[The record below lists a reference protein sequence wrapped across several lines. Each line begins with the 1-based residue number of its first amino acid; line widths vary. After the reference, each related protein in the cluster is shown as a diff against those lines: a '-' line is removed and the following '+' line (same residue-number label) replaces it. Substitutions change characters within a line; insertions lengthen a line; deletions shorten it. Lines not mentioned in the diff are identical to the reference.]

1 MFLQTVHV
9 LEIPTLYKILNEI
22 KENFSF
28 KISNFEKIEDFLE
41 SLKQKKIDLDNSAI
55 LINENKMKFIQS
67 KINKKNIFIT
77 PNFPI
82 DIQKLVE
89 KINIQLIK
97 QKYNVQSNFNIKQY
111 FLNINSRILSKE
123 NNNLKLTEKE
133 IDIILFLYKNK
144 KTTNVSVL
152 QKEVWGYSPDLETHT
167 VETHIYRLRK
177 KIKDGFKDENFILSQ
192 KEGYLIK

>member
-22 KENFSF
+22 KENFFF
-28 KISNFEKIEDFLE
+28 KISNFDKIEDFLE

-67 KINKKNIFIT
+67 KINKRNIFIT

-111 FLNINSRILSKE
+111 CLNINSRILSKE

-133 IDIILFLYKNK
+133 IDIIIFLYKSK
-144 KTTNVSVL
+144 KTTNISVL

-177 KIKDGFKDENFILSQ
+177 KIKDNFKDENFILSQ

>member
-1 MFLQTVHV
+1 MFLQTVHI

-67 KINKKNIFIT
+67 KINKRNIFIT

-111 FLNINSRILSKE
+111 CLNINSRILSKE

-133 IDIILFLYKNK
+133 IDIIIFLYKSK
-144 KTTNVSVL
+144 KTTNISVL

>member
-67 KINKKNIFIT
+67 KINKRNIFIT

-97 QKYNVQSNFNIKQY
+97 QKYNIQSNFNIKQY
-111 FLNINSRILSKE
+111 CLNINSRILSKE

-133 IDIILFLYKNK
+133 IDIIIFLYKSK

>member
-55 LINENKMKFIQS
+55 LINENKMRFIQS
-67 KINKKNIFIT
+67 KINKRNIFIT
-77 PNFPI
+77 LNFPI

-97 QKYNVQSNFNIKQY
+97 QKYNIQSNFNIKQY
-111 FLNINSRILSKE
+111 CLNINSRILSKE

>member
-1 MFLQTVHV
+1 MFLQTVYV

-67 KINKKNIFIT
+67 KINKRNIFIT
-77 PNFPI
+77 SNFPI

-97 QKYNVQSNFNIKQY
+97 QKYNIQSNFNIKQY
-111 FLNINSRILSKE
+111 CLNINSRILSKE

-133 IDIILFLYKNK
+133 IDIIIFLYKSK

-177 KIKDGFKDENFILSQ
+177 KIKDNFKDENFILSQ

>member
-67 KINKKNIFIT
+67 KINKRNIFIM

-97 QKYNVQSNFNIKQY
+97 QKYNIQSNFNIKQY